1 MIEAMPVINN
11 ADFRA
16 LEAEIIN
23 PPSEQ
28 RWEIPAN
35 RLKEF
40 GIDDA
45 QPPPPT
51 PPRITPGI
59 LNFLNFYG
67 TICGGWVRIP
77 GAGHHGGGASLGDV
91 IHNQNGTFV
100 ITAEEYDIGWF
111 YATKIGGGRGGM
123 EFIQRRGG
131 GEGGSLHKGR

>member
-16 LEAEIIN
+16 LEAGIIS

-59 LNFLNFYG
+59 LNLLNFYS
-67 TICGGWVRIP
+67 TICGGWFHIP
-77 GAGHHGGGASLGDV
+77 GAGRLSLGDV
-91 IHNQNGTFV
+91 VHNQDGTFV

-111 YATKIGGGRGGM
+111 YATKIGGRRGGI

-131 GEGGSLHKGR
+131 GA